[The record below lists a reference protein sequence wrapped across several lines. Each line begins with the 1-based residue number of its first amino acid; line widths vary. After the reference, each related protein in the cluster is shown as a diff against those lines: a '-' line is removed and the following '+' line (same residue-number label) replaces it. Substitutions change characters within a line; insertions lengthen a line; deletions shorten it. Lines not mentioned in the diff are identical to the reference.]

1 MIYGL
6 YLSAQ
11 GAETQSKRL
20 DVISNNLA
28 NAQTGAF
35 KRDLALFQENRPF
48 DLENQTADDSFAGLN
63 ESTGGVTLAGVAT
76 DFSDGALVQ
85 TRGIYDVAI
94 TGPGFLQV
102 SDGQQQLLTRN
113 GKLSVNANGELV
125 TQDSGHRVLGE
136 SGAPMTIG
144 SQEIEIATD
153 GTIFELGSDG
163 ARSRR
168 GRLGLV
174 TVDSTDGLE
183 KVGNSFY
190 RSAGETQPADA
201 DVQLHQGF
209 VESSGTHS
217 VLEMMQLIEASRA
230 FETNVNMIKF
240 QDEALGQLLQT
251 VPRR

>member
-11 GAETQSKRL
+11 GAETQSRRL
-20 DVISNNLA
+20 EVISNNLA

-48 DLENQTADDSFAGLN
+48 DLENQTGDDSLDGLN

-76 DFSDGALVQ
+76 DFSDGSLIQ
-85 TRGIYDVAI
+85 TGGIYDVAI

-113 GKLSVNANGELV
+113 GKLAVSANGELV
-125 TQDSGHRVLGE
+125 TQDMGFHVLGD
-136 SGAPMTIG
+136 GGGPINIG

-153 GTIFELGSDG
+153 GTIFEVSADG
-163 ARSRR
+163 ARSRAS
-168 GRLGLV
+168 RLGLV

-190 RSAGETQPADA
+190 RSAVTTRPAGA
-201 DVQLHQGF
+201 EAQLHQGF
-209 VESSGTHS
+209 IESSGTQS
-217 VLEMMQLIEASRA
+217 VLETMQLIEASRA